1 MMLNSNHCSNL
12 SLIYKIDKVLVV
24 FQKAQLRSFEI
35 FSQTIEP
42 VPFKIL
48 HLICISLLRRC
59 SYLGVVV
66 EVLIMS
72 MNGKV
77 ENQLHWGSLATKYP
91 TLHEYTLSPQT
102 DMSRANV
109 STPCYSYILYI
120 PILVS
125 MGAAARLSCPSRSS
139 GSS

>member
-12 SLIYKIDKVLVV
+12 SLIYKFDKVLVV
-24 FQKAQLRSFEI
+24 LQKAQLWSFTI

-42 VPFKIL
+42 VSFKL
-48 HLICISLLRRC
+48 SDLIFISLLRRC

-91 TLHEYTLSPQT
+91 SLHEYMLF
-102 DMSRANV
+102 MHIVAR
-109 STPCYSYILYI
+109 Y
-120 PILVS
+120 LVGCS
-125 MGAAARLSCPSRSS
+125 L
-139 GSS
+139 